1 MISARA
7 MADPATIT
15 GWHAHVYFDE
25 AEVDRAK
32 AICAAIRDRFDIQMG
47 RMHMAPVG
55 PHPKGSCQLTVPPEK
70 FAEVTAWLALNRDG
84 LTVFTHAE
92 TGDVM
97 ADHTQHVVWLG
108 ESQPLRLD
116 VLRAAIAKG

>member
-1 MISARA
+1 MI
-7 MADPATIT
+7 DPATIT
-15 GWHAHVYFDE
+15 GWHAHVYFTEDQI
-25 AEVDRAK
+25 DRARVVCE
-32 AICAAIRDRFDIQMG
+32 AVRDRFDIQMG
-47 RMHMAPVG
+47 RMHPQAVG
-55 PHPKGSCQLTVPPEK
+55 PHPTGSCQMTVPPEK

-97 ADHTQHVVWLG
+97 ADHTIHVVWLG

-116 VLRAAIAKG
+116 VLRAAVAKS